1 MSFYGLTPMD
11 LVVALAVITSA
22 VTDVREG
29 RIFNSVTLPLWG
41 IGVIYWLVRGLLGG
55 PEPFWTGLLGL
66 AVMFP
71 LHFLFFA
78 IGLDKGGD
86 AKLMIGV
93 GACYGWWLGLEAS
106 VYAILL
112 MGPVALAYM
121 IFKGKIGSLWHH
133 IRYLTIDQV
142 KSFMGLP
149 IPDKPEPVYIIK
161 GIVLLI
167 AVFVARFSTVA
178 EGLLGETL
186 RAWAYV
192 P

>member
-1 MSFYGLTPMD
+1 MSVWGLTPMD
-11 LVVALAVITSA
+11 VVVAAAVITSA
-22 VTDVREG
+22 ITDVRSG
-29 RIFNSVTLPLWG
+29 RILNAVTLPLWV
-41 IGVIYWLVRGLLGG
+41 IGVVYWLVVGL
-55 PEPFWTGLLGL
+55 TGLDGPWHTGLVGL

-93 GACYGWWLGLEAS
+93 GACLGWWLGLEAT
-106 VYAILL
+106 VWAILL
-112 MGPVALAYM
+112 MGPVAFVALIA
-121 IFKGKIGSLWHH
+121 KGRLSTIWHH
-133 IRYLTIDQV
+133 IRYLTVDQV

-161 GIVLLI
+161 GIVLLV
-167 AVFVARFSTVA
+167 AVGVARFSTVF
-178 EGLLGETL
+178 EDLFLNETT
-186 RAWAYV
+186 RMWV